1 MNNINKDTL
10 IGYKPVGLY
19 MDKCGKLYLVSVL
32 EILCVY
38 NVKFIIV
45 ISN

>member
-1 MNNINKDTL
+1 MNNINKDNL

-19 MDKCGKLYLVSVL
+19 MAKSEKLYLVSVL
-32 EILCVY
+32 EVLCVY